1 MTDQLD
7 QQIQNYQAELAV
19 MDLKSLTQKLSYVI
33 LADITLSLEKV
44 LEIIIES
51 LNQLH
56 MLVNKMIY
64 RCLMCNNISFST

>member
-19 MDLKSLTQKLSYVI
+19 MDLKDLTQKLSYVI
-33 LADITLSLEKV
+33 LADITLSLERV

-51 LNQLH
+51 LNQLTYACKY
-56 MLVNKMIY
+56 NDI
-64 RCLMCNNISFST
+64 